1 MRPPLPVSYS
11 PSRLAQFCL
20 LGLFLV
26 HAVVHQAGFHAV
38 WLDPDQLVVADQA
51 AWMARGE
58 FHEPFFYGQAYLLP
72 FEAYLAV
79 PAVWLGLDPL
89 VAVKAVAALSFYLPW
104 VLTAWWLGRER
115 PWAALGVTLLF
126 LALPLEYTLAAA
138 LPRGFITGIALAWL
152 GLALLLRPVA
162 PSAGAQIGWATLVGF
177 CTGSYMS
184 NVLMLPALVF
194 LPDRRRWLLAGAGL
208 LLGYALFKA
217 LGLFYVWHPDHVV
230 HRFPDLFFRPGY
242 LLGNL
247 QNTDVVVVLGGL
259 LLLGLGAGALVIRAE
274 WRDPASL
281 AGADGWR
288 WALGAAGLV
297 LLIALMVGNNKFAE
311 YNAGSPFFSLY
322 RMMLPL
328 PLLALLVIAR
338 WPPTG
343 TAWRVPL
350 WGGLALAVVLAG
362 VQLGRFSVSQ
372 ERFIEAA
379 TTLEPVTR
387 DKVRRVCKRLAR
399 DWRRS
404 GVPFVVLRGRDDVL
418 AYGCHALYGVPVVQS
433 DYERR
438 TWLRRRF
445 EQGVPP

>member
-1 MRPPLPVSYS
+1 MLSHRS
-11 PSRLAQFCL
+11 PRFAQLAV
-20 LGLFLV
+20 LGLFLL
-26 HAVVHQAGFHAV
+26 HAVIHQAGFHAV

-115 PWAALGVTLLF
+115 PWAALVVAALF
-126 LALPLEYTLAAA
+126 FALPLEYTLAAA

-152 GLALLLRPVA
+152 GLAMLLRPAA
-162 PSAGAQIGWATLVGF
+162 PSAGAQIGWAALVGF

-247 QNTDVVVVLGGL
+247 QNPDVVVALGGL
-259 LLLGLGAGALVIRAE
+259 LLLGLSAWALVLRAE
-274 WRDPASL
+274 RREPASL
-281 AGADGWR
+281 AGPDAWR
-288 WALGAAGLV
+288 WALGGAGLL

-328 PLLALLVIAR
+328 PLLALLVLAR
-338 WPPTG
+338 WAPTG
-343 TAWRVPL
+343 QAWQVPL
-350 WGGLALAVVLAG
+350 WGGLALVVALAG
-362 VQLGRFSVSQ
+362 AQLGRFAMGQ

-387 DKVRRVCKRLAR
+387 DKVRRVCKRLAQ

-404 GVPFVVLRGRDDVL
+404 GEPYLVLRGRDDVL

-445 EQGVPP
+445 ERDAAR

>member
-1 MRPPLPVSYS
+1 MLSHRS
-11 PSRLAQFCL
+11 PRFAQLAV
-20 LGLFLV
+20 LGLFLL
-26 HAVVHQAGFHAV
+26 HAVIHQAGFHAI
-38 WLDPDQLVVADQA
+38 WLDPDQLVVADQT

-115 PWAALGVTLLF
+115 PWAALVVAALF
-126 LALPLEYTLAAA
+126 FALPLEYTLAAA

-152 GLALLLRPVA
+152 GLVMLLRPAA
-162 PSAGAQIGWATLVGF
+162 PSAGAQIGWAALVGF

-208 LLGYALFKA
+208 VLGYALFKA

-247 QNTDVVVVLGGL
+247 QNPDVVVALGGL
-259 LLLGLGAGALVIRAE
+259 LLLGLSAWALVLRAE
-274 WRDPASL
+274 RREPASL
-281 AGADGWR
+281 AGPDAWR
-288 WALGAAGLV
+288 WALGGAGLL

-328 PLLALLVIAR
+328 PLLALLVLAR
-338 WPPTG
+338 WAPTG
-343 TAWRVPL
+343 QAWQVPL
-350 WGGLALAVVLAG
+350 WGGLALVVALAG
-362 VQLGRFSVSQ
+362 AQLGRFAMGQ

-387 DKVRRVCKRLAR
+387 DKVRRVCKRLAQ

-404 GVPFVVLRGRDDVL
+404 GEPYLVLRGRDDVL

-445 EQGVPP
+445 ERDAAR

>member
-1 MRPPLPVSYS
+1 M
-11 PSRLAQFCL
+11 
-20 LGLFLV
+20 
-26 HAVVHQAGFHAV
+26 VHQAGFHAV

-89 VAVKAVAALSFYLPW
+89 VGVKAVAALSFYMPW
-104 VLTAWWLGRER
+104 VLTTWWLGRER
-115 PWAALGVTLLF
+115 PWAALGVTVLF
-126 LALPLEYTLAAA
+126 FALPLEYTLAAA

-152 GLALLLRPVA
+152 GLALLLRPA
-162 PSAGAQIGWATLVGF
+162 PAPAGAQIGWAALVGF

-208 LLGYALFKA
+208 LLGYSLFKA

-247 QNTDVVVVLGGL
+247 QNPDVVV
-259 LLLGLGAGALVIRAE
+259 A
-274 WRDPASL
+274 
-281 AGADGWR
+281 
-288 WALGAAGLV
+288 
-297 LLIALMVGNNKFAE
+297 
-311 YNAGSPFFSLY
+311 
-322 RMMLPL
+322 
-328 PLLALLVIAR
+328 
-338 WPPTG
+338 
-343 TAWRVPL
+343 
-350 WGGLALAVVLAG
+350 LAG
-362 VQLGRFSVSQ
+362 VQLGRFVVGKNS
-372 ERFIEAA
+372 FIDAA

-387 DKVRRVCKRLAR
+387 DKLRRVCKRLAQ

-404 GVPFVVLRGRDDVL
+404 GEPYVVLRGRDEVL

-445 EQGVPP
+445 ERDAAQ